1 MRYYVP
7 IVAHRQLNYIV
18 EARDENGARQAAI
31 DRFNAGSCRPM
42 NAAMSGRRLNGL
54 AKLNQ

>member
-7 IVAHRQLNYIV
+7 IVVRRQLNYIV
-18 EARDENGARQAAI
+18 EARDENGRGKPLLI
-31 DRFNAGSCRPM
+31 GSTRELSPM
-42 NAAMSGRRLNGL
+42 NAATSGRRLNGL